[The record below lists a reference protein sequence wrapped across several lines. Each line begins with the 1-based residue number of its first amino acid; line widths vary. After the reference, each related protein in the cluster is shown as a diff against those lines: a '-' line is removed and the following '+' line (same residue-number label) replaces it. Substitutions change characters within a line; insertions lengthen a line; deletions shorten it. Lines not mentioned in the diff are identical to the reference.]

1 MPDLGD
7 IILDTSCIYQSVCII
22 YILTATLYNTLM
34 NMRMRKMR
42 LEEVRKTAQ
51 DHLIHVKSRIQNISN
66 ASNVDIV
73 VVVEDTHAHQCIWAL
88 AVMGFK
94 FFLTEPSLWR
104 IELNSL
110 IKKIRDKGS
119 QGAGKYKI
127 YVYWELK
134 LKVDRFRWTCQQD
147 IWLYN
152 SYSSYEV
159 KCCFCLFKRILAVFV
174 FISHY

>member
-1 MPDLGD
+1 MYASFISSQQPYT
-7 IILDTSCIYQSVCII
+7 ILSWTWGWGKWSW
-22 YILTATLYNTLM
+22 
-34 NMRMRKMR
+34 RR
-42 LEEVRKTAQ
+42 LERLPKIIWYMLKAGFKT
-51 DHLIHVKSRIQNISN
+51 ISN
-66 ASNVDIV
+66 ASGGGINVDIV
-73 VVVEDTHAHQCIWAL
+73 VVVEDTHTHQCIWAL

-94 FFLTEPSLWR
+94 FFLTESSLWR
-104 IELNSL
+104 TDLNSL
-110 IKKIRDKGS
+110 IMKTRGKGS
-119 QGAGKYKI
+119 QGARKYKI